1 MNTFSKFLSTTGTL
15 LATAGTLNAAPVNMT
30 LPGHAGAVNA
40 LAVSADGSVIVSG
53 SADGTA
59 KVYDA
64 QGGLTL
70 LLGDGQNA
78 VSAVAVAPDG
88 SWAAMGNHDGRIE
101 VRAISGESLA
111 SFQIN
116 RTKQGSNF
124 KESRRKIID
133 LAVSPDGAYLAACT
147 SDGALRVYSTS
158 NWTAYDTET
167 VTQLISA
174 LAFKA
179 DSSAIVAG
187 TWDEI
192 LRNYSVSSKGF
203 SGSNIAGHTGAV
215 EDITLSPAGTTI
227 AVTSEGEVWRW
238 NGSTVLDHRA
248 LGRGWLNAVAAGA
261 GSIAVGGQDNT
272 VYMLSASD
280 LTDAGSICGFED
292 DITALA
298 LTGDGSRL
306 CIGTGQGEVWIYAMN
321 GSDLKH
327 FNGHFG
333 AANDV
338 AFSPRSRRLFSVAAD
353 GQLRVKALD
362 SAEDTLVSLNTIVGS
377 IAFAPDGT
385 QFALGGD
392 WGGEGIRLGRESNMD
407 SLGELGVDGSGYD
420 AVAFSPDGSLVAA
433 AESAAGRIRFFNAQT
448 RTQTGEIA
456 YAGPATALFF
466 VLDATELCVVGP
478 SELAVYSTS
487 SASKLRSMPLAFS
500 PLTCS
505 ASADG
510 LLAVIAGA
518 TDGSML
524 LVQTDDMGS
533 ANIGSGGATPIKA
546 AAVSP
551 DGERLAAIDANGTCH
566 FFNTRDDG
574 STVQTKLAGVF
585 ANAMSFS
592 ADGSYVAIAFED
604 GSVSI
609 VENPGHPRSDAVLND
624 IDVQQDWDWAFSTT
638 LDWVYQRAHP
648 WYYSTGFGD
657 WLYITDPHDDG
668 YWAWRTGNN

>member
-88 SWAAMGNHDGRIE
+88 SWAAMGNHDR
-101 VRAISGESLA
+101 RASRCGPFPA
-111 SFQIN
+111 S
-116 RTKQGSNF
+116 RWPASRSTARSRAAT
-124 KESRRKIID
+124 SRR
-133 LAVSPDGAYLAACT
+133 AAARSSTGGEPDGAYLAACT

-327 FNGHFG
+327 FNGTS
-333 AANDV
+333 APPTTWP
-338 AFSPRSRRLFSVAAD
+338 SPR
-353 GQLRVKALD
+353 
-362 SAEDTLVSLNTIVGS
+362 
-377 IAFAPDGT
+377 
-385 QFALGGD
+385 
-392 WGGEGIRLGRESNMD
+392 
-407 SLGELGVDGSGYD
+407 
-420 AVAFSPDGSLVAA
+420 
-433 AESAAGRIRFFNAQT
+433 AAGA
-448 RTQTGEIA
+448 
-456 YAGPATALFF
+456 
-466 VLDATELCVVGP
+466 C
-478 SELAVYSTS
+478 
-487 SASKLRSMPLAFS
+487 SAS
-500 PLTCS
+500 PLTGSCASKPSIRRRIPLS
-505 ASADG
+505 ASTRSWARSH
-510 LLAVIAGA
+510 LLPTERSSRWEATGA
-518 TDGSML
+518 ARASVWGEK
-524 LVQTDDMGS
+524 
-533 ANIGSGGATPIKA
+533 ATWIRWA
-546 AAVSP
+546 SWASTAAVTTRWPSAP
-551 DGERLAAIDANGTCH
+551 TAA
-566 FFNTRDDG
+566 
-574 STVQTKLAGVF
+574 
-585 ANAMSFS
+585 
-592 ADGSYVAIAFED
+592 
-604 GSVSI
+604 
-609 VENPGHPRSDAVLND
+609 
-624 IDVQQDWDWAFSTT
+624 W
-638 LDWVYQRAHP
+638 
-648 WYYSTGFGD
+648 
-657 WLYITDPHDDG
+657 
-668 YWAWRTGNN
+668 